1 MELQDEQWRI
11 DAEHKIKTM
20 PENIKA
26 LRKDCLADLRVF
38 ARTFNPNYLYGDIH
52 MEIYKSMMTYSLFG
66 QGKSLTANKLILLP
80 RAHLKSHMVATWS
93 AWMIARHPE
102 VTILYVSATAELAE
116 QQLFAI
122 QQILGGTK
130 FQKLFPEYVHPQEGK
145 REKWN
150 SKKIIIDH
158 IQRSVEGIRDPTLAT
173 AGLTTNTT
181 GWHADIIVPD
191 DLVVPE
197 NAYTEEGRESVKK
210 KSSQFTSIRNA
221 GGFTM
226 ACGTRYHPS
235 DIYDTWA
242 HQMYD
247 VYDESTGEQ
256 IDTLDVWDFIEHKV
270 EVDDIF
276 IWERQFR
283 DDGKAFGF
291 NRNILARIY
300 AEYEDKTQFY
310 AQYYNNPNE
319 KGSNRIDRKKFQYY
333 DKKNLKYEEGRWFIN
348 GKPLNLYASIDFAF
362 TMNKKADYTAI
373 VVIGMDPDG
382 FIYVVDIDRFRTNK
396 IAVYFEHI
404 LDLHSKYYFKKLRAE
419 TTVAQAI
426 IVEDIKDMIRK
437 EGMSLAIDEHR
448 PNRHQGS
455 KEVRIAAVLEPRY
468 ENQTIWHYRG
478 GHCTA
483 LEEEVILARP
493 KNDDIKD
500 ALASAIEIAKPPRR
514 AQSLEQRASHLV
526 YNNRF
531 GGIKFNGRAH

>member
-11 DAEHKIKTM
+11 DAEHKIQTM

-26 LRKDCLADLRVF
+26 LRKDCLDDLRVF

-93 AWMIARHPE
+93 AWIIARHPE

-247 VYDESTGEQ
+247 VYDETTGEQ

-333 DKKNLKYEEGRWFIN
+333 DKKNLKYTEGRWFIN

-514 AQSLEQRASHLV
+514 VQSLEQRASHLV
-526 YNNRF
+526 YNDRF